1 MIGLEFVCARIQC
14 MLKVSKFEQFALFA
28 AIVSYIGFAFQA
40 CTPKQEYAEMPVPG
54 PEMAAGAGKSL
65 DQLGKGYAL
74 SQVHCSQCHVFKLPK
89 DMRVEEWHTIVPG
102 MAWNAGLE
110 KQDEAAVMAYLVA
123 ATEQIQKSED

>member
-1 MIGLEFVCARIQC
+1 
-14 MLKVSKFEQFALFA
+14 MLKRFQFKHL
-28 AIVSYIGFAFQA
+28 VLLGSVYLCLGFAFQA
-40 CTPKQEYAEMPVPG
+40 CTPRQEYSEMPIPNAK
-54 PEMAAGAGKSL
+54 MAVDTGTSL

-102 MAWNAGLE
+102 MAWNAGLD

-123 ATEQIQKSED
+123 ATEQMPRSRD